1 MLQKYL
7 AGSGKVPNFAPAN
20 ETEVSPQRGQKEQM
34 SATAEKFK
42 KKVAENFGNSKIG
55 CNFAKPF
62 GKSFRSAG
70 QSGFK
75 KRTLK
80 ELQ

>member
-1 MLQKYL
+1 M
-7 AGSGKVPNFAPAN
+7 SNFAPAN
-20 ETEVSPQRGQKEQM
+20 ETEVSPRRGLKGKTP
-34 SATAEKFK
+34 ATAGKFK
-42 KKVAENFGNSKIG
+42 KKAAENFVNSKIG

-62 GKSFRSAG
+62 GTSFRSAG
-70 QSGFK
+70 EPGSE